1 MLILLYLTRAQSS
14 LKICTRSNK
23 GKVVSL
29 FNHPSI
35 FFNVKQNEHNKL
47 AGKKKKKTT
56 RAPNARTKR
65 LVSQLVKLTSLKAR

>member
-35 FFNVKQNEHNKL
+35 FSNVKQNEHNKL
-47 AGKKKKKTT
+47 AGKKKKRPVRQTQERKGLFL
-56 RAPNARTKR
+56 N
-65 LVSQLVKLTSLKAR
+65 SLN

>member
-35 FFNVKQNEHNKL
+35 FSNVKQNEHNKL
-47 AGKKKKKTT
+47 AGKKKKKRPVRQTQE
-56 RAPNARTKR
+56 RKGLFLN
-65 LVSQLVKLTSLKAR
+65 SLN

>member
-35 FFNVKQNEHNKL
+35 FSNVKQNEHNKL
-47 AGKKKKKTT
+47 AGKKKKKNDPCAKRKNEKACFST
-56 RAPNARTKR
+56 R
-65 LVSQLVKLTSLKAR
+65 

>member
-35 FFNVKQNEHNKL
+35 FSNVKQNEHNKL
-47 AGKKKKKTT
+47 AGKKKKK
-56 RAPNARTKR
+56 KR
-65 LVSQLVKLTSLKAR
+65 PVRQTQERKGLFLNSLN

>member
-35 FFNVKQNEHNKL
+35 FSNVKQNEHNKL
-47 AGKKKKKTT
+47 AGKKKKNDPCAKRKNEKACFST
-56 RAPNARTKR
+56 R
-65 LVSQLVKLTSLKAR
+65 